1 MASGGRC
8 QVSVLFFFVPQ
19 LFGRLRFEV
28 SVLGFL
34 FLGFQVLLFQVP
46 GS

>member
-8 QVSVLFFFVPQ
+8 QVSVLFFCSSIVWED
-19 LFGRLRFEV
+19 EV
-28 SVLGFL
+28 RSFSLGFS
-34 FLGFQVLLFQVP
+34 FLVFQVLLFQVP